1 MLQTTALRWNN
12 LRRRVIS
19 SRWSKA
25 QYRTTKATLVATPL
39 RDRSVWG
46 SLRRLTWTMA
56 LAACLAGPAATAAGP
71 SLELA
76 VKAAY
81 LAKFAPFVVWP
92 EGAFAAPNAPLVL
105 CVQGDDPFDGML
117 DRLTAGE
124 SVGPHP
130 VVVRR
135 LPRLDPASGCQIAY
149 LAGSSAQSPA
159 AALKAVEGQ
168 PVLTVTDAEAGGGQG
183 IVHLVLVGGRVRFMI
198 DAEKAGQSQLGI
210 SSKLLA
216 LAVEVKR

>member
-1 MLQTTALRWNN
+1 MGGEGDGAA
-12 LRRRVIS
+12 I
-19 SRWSKA
+19 
-25 QYRTTKATLVATPL
+25 PL

-46 SLRRLTWTMA
+46 ILRYWRWLAVLFAGLASQVAASPAPA
-56 LAACLAGPAATAAGP
+56 L
-71 SLELA
+71 EVA

-92 EGAFAAPNAPLVL
+92 DSAFDAPNAPLVL

-117 DRLTAGE
+117 ERLTAGE
-124 SVGPHP
+124 SVGPH
-130 VVVRR
+130 VVIVRR
-135 LPRLDPASGCQIAY
+135 MPRLDPDSHCQIAY
-149 LAGSSAQSPA
+149 LAGSPAQSPA
-159 AALKAVEGQ
+159 AALKALEGQ
-168 PVLTVTDAEAGGGQG
+168 PVLTVTDAETGGGKG
-183 IVHLVLVGGRVRFMI
+183 IVTLVLVGGRVRFMI

>member
-1 MLQTTALRWNN
+1 MRRT
-12 LRRRVIS
+12 LRR
-19 SRWSKA
+19 
-25 QYRTTKATLVATPL
+25 
-39 RDRSVWG
+39 
-46 SLRRLTWTMA
+46 SLWAAA
-56 LAACLAGPAATAAGP
+56 LAVCLAAAQAAAAGTP
-71 SLELA
+71 STSLP

-92 EGAFAAPNAPLVL
+92 DAVFAAPNAPLVL

-117 DRLTAGE
+117 DRLTAGQT
-124 SVGPHP
+124 VGAHP
-130 VVVRR
+130 VIVRR
-135 LPRLDPASGCQIAY
+135 LPRLDSDSGCEIAY

-168 PVLTVTDAEAGGGQG
+168 PVLTVTDAEAGDDKG
-183 IVHLVLVGGRVRFMI
+183 IVHLVLIGGRVRFMI
-198 DAEKAGQSQLGI
+198 DTEKASHCQLGI

>member
-1 MLQTTALRWNN
+1 MEQPAPDVHFQAAGSKRSIQRWQGD
-12 LRRRVIS
+12 V
-19 SRWSKA
+19 
-25 QYRTTKATLVATPL
+25 VAPL
-39 RDRSVWG
+39 KDRSVRG
-46 SLRRLTWTMA
+46 PLRWTTWAATLA
-56 LAACLAGPAATAAGP
+56 LCVAGPFAAAAAPP
-71 SLELA
+71 SLEQA

-92 EGAFAAPNAPLVL
+92 QASFASPNAPLVL

-124 SVGPHP
+124 SVGAHA
-130 VVVRR
+130 VIVRR
-135 LPRLDPASGCQIAY
+135 LARLDADSGCQIAY

-168 PVLTVTDAEAGGGQG
+168 PVLTVTDAEAGGEKG
-183 IVHLVLVGGRVRFMI
+183 IVHLVLIGGRVRFMI
-198 DAEKAGQSQLGI
+198 DAGKADQSQLGI